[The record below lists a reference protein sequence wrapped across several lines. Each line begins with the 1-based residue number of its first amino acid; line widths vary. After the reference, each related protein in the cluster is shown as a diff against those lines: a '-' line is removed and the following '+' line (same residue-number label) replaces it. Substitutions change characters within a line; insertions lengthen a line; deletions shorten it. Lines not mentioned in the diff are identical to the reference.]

1 MKQLI
6 LSLSLILL
14 ATGIFAQSQTNEKT
28 AQEATETMTSLYSLD
43 ETQVE
48 QMMVIQ
54 QRRFRNLAE
63 IESLKNTDEKLY
75 RIKMRSIRK
84 GTEASIKRILKPE
97 QMPTFNAQVAERRKK
112 ESELVKEMKL
122 KGASKEEIQTALLG
136 LD

>member
-28 AQEATETMTSLYSLD
+28 AQEATEAMTSLYSLD

-54 QRRFRNLAE
+54 QRRFRNQAE

-84 GTEASIKRILKPE
+84 GTESSIKRILKPE

>member
-14 ATGIFAQSQTNEKT
+14 AVGISAQSQTNEKT
-28 AQEATETMTSLYSLD
+28 AQEATEAMTSLYSLD

>member
-1 MKQLI
+1 M
-6 LSLSLILL
+6 ILL
-14 ATGIFAQSQTNEKT
+14 AVGISAQSQTNEKT
-28 AQEATETMTSLYSLD
+28 AQSATEAMTSLYSLD
-43 ETQVE
+43 ETQVAE
-48 QMMVIQ
+48 MLVIQ

-75 RIKMRSIRK
+75 HIKMRSIRK

-136 LD
+136 ME

>member
-28 AQEATETMTSLYSLD
+28 AQEATEAMTSLYSLD

-84 GTEASIKRILKPE
+84 GTESSIKRILKPE